1 MALTLDGAQ
10 LTNKLSFVMAGM
22 KLVDMAVQNPITGE
36 FELDPARESSY
47 LPQSR
52 KWNFPLKMCM
62 GKETKEMY
70 QDEFRH
76 IFQLY
81 ADASK
86 ENQTIFPDWEP
97 INFVNPA
104 DMAAIQKVLG
114 IGGAAKV
121 WKFFCHCCSLT
132 LQKIVEPNV
141 GDAICA
147 TCTEKKQHKSSWKC
161 YCQEFTSCE
170 ATMRYEIALNELITT
185 WNHDMERVNREGE
198 MTYGLEN
205 SHKSVN
211 FVPTSLDGAAEFKR
225 LLIKEMRLRGRS
237 TLGKNLVQLQAEMQE
252 CLAAEVNMEKLIAKI
267 NEGKTRE
274 EAMERIMTFVPCI
287 MHCENR
293 IGIKIL
299 TMLFI
304 EGLSNY

>member
-36 FELDPARESSY
+36 FELDPARELLY

-70 QDEFRH
+70 QDKFRH

-81 ADASK
+81 SDASK

-121 WKFFCHCCSLT
+121 WKFFCH
-132 LQKIVEPNV
+132 
-141 GDAICA
+141 
-147 TCTEKKQHKSSWKC
+147 
-161 YCQEFTSCE
+161 
-170 ATMRYEIALNELITT
+170 
-185 WNHDMERVNREGE
+185 
-198 MTYGLEN
+198 
-205 SHKSVN
+205 
-211 FVPTSLDGAAEFKR
+211 
-225 LLIKEMRLRGRS
+225 
-237 TLGKNLVQLQAEMQE
+237 
-252 CLAAEVNMEKLIAKI
+252 
-267 NEGKTRE
+267 
-274 EAMERIMTFVPCI
+274 
-287 MHCENR
+287 
-293 IGIKIL
+293 
-299 TMLFI
+299 
-304 EGLSNY
+304 